1 MFIKS
6 LLISTP
12 TKVIRD
18 IRFHKGLNLIVDET
32 PQNVSTE
39 TGNNVGKTTV
49 LRLIDFCLGKTPD
62 NIYKNPENKH
72 QVYSQVHDFLQ
83 ENKVSITLILVDN
96 LDFETYKVEI
106 CRNFLSRQDNICTI
120 NGEQILQK
128 DFDNRLMETIFPTI
142 SVDKPSFRQI
152 ISHNIRYDDTQLT
165 NTLKTLG
172 AYAKDEEYETL
183 YLYLFGCNNDMGVK
197 KQELLAQIKNEQNF
211 KRRLEKDRTRSD
223 YKSALDVIEGDIER
237 LNKQKDSLNIN
248 PNINEDIELLNEIKR
263 KMNQVS
269 SEITQLSIRKDLI
282 LETIDDFQ
290 SQQFNVDT
298 VQLKMIYQQAS
309 SLMQNMH
316 KTFEEL
322 VTYHNQMIANKI
334 QFIQKEL
341 PIINETIDK
350 YKDNLS
356 GLTKEEEK
364 LSEKIIQSDTFDEL
378 EKIIQ
383 QLTQLH
389 QKKGNF
395 ESIIDNI
402 DKVDDCIKVKEQEL
416 AQIGNSLFS
425 KDFRKHIDGQISKF
439 NRIYSDI
446 SERLYNEKYAITCDT
461 KTKNGHE
468 IYVFS
473 PIDANFSSGKKQGEI
488 SCFDIAYTIFADN
501 EHIPCLHFLL
511 NDKKE
516 LVHHNQLLKIAEVVT
531 QQNIQFIASILE
543 DKLPVELK
551 DEKYNVIKLSQTDK
565 LFRIEQ
571 FIDSNNMSV
580 KY

>member
-83 ENKVSITLILVDN
+83 ENKVFITLILVDN

-322 VTYHNQMIANKI
+322 VTYHNQMIANKV

-350 YKDNLS
+350 YRENLL

-364 LSEKIIQSDTFDEL
+364 LSEKIIQSDTFEEL

-383 QLTQLH
+383 QLTQLY

-402 DKVDDCIKVKEQEL
+402 DKVNDCIKVKEQEL

-425 KDFRKHIDGQISKF
+425 KDFRKHIDGQISKL

-501 EHIPCLHFLL
+501 EQIPCLHFLL

-516 LVHHNQLLKIAEVVT
+516 LVHHNQLLKIAEVVN

-543 DKLPVELK
+543 DKLPAELK

>member
-322 VTYHNQMIANKI
+322 VTYHNQMIANKV

-350 YKDNLS
+350 YRENLL

-364 LSEKIIQSDTFDEL
+364 LSEKIIQSDTFEEL

-383 QLTQLH
+383 QLTQLY

-402 DKVDDCIKVKEQEL
+402 DKVNDCIKVKEQEL

-501 EHIPCLHFLL
+501 EQIPCLHFLL

-516 LVHHNQLLKIAEVVT
+516 LVHHNQLLKIAEVVN

-543 DKLPVELK
+543 DKLPAELK